1 MGLSGVDGDI
11 GVFSNRGTTPGDA
24 FEFQGETGLLLKC
37 DRNVGIP
44 FPTKPGNR
52 PSSPFGEGENV
63 DLLELWCETQC
74 SSRVGTGISV
84 DFLSCIK
91 GVKYTFAF
99 QEVTWYSS
107 IDTALEKGLIL
118 R

>member
-1 MGLSGVDGDI
+1 MV
-11 GVFSNRGTTPGDA
+11 
-24 FEFQGETGLLLKC
+24 LL
-37 DRNVGIP
+37 
-44 FPTKPGNR
+44 
-52 PSSPFGEGENV
+52 
-63 DLLELWCETQC
+63 DLWHETQC

-99 QEVTWYSS
+99 QEGTWYSS
-107 IDTALEKGLIL
+107 LDTTLEKGLIL

>member
-1 MGLSGVDGDI
+1 MTSGSFQI
-11 GVFSNRGTTPGDA
+11 EARLPGMRSS
-24 FEFQGETGLLLKC
+24 FQGETGLLLKC

-107 IDTALEKGLIL
+107 IDTALEKGLIS